1 MEYAWVVVAFACGF
15 LAKQINLPPLFGG
28 ISASIARHEPIG
40 PGFRAMR
47 LSFLTF
53 IVFFLVGIPLTP
65 PAFAANEGMAT
76 AATSS
81 DIVLL
86 VIFVSMAL
94 VFSFL
99 CSIAE
104 AVLLS
109 ITPSFIEQLRASQ
122 PKRAEMLQTLRQDK
136 VDRSLAAILTVNTIA
151 HTVGAIAAGA
161 QATIVFGSA
170 WIGLFSGAMT
180 LAILFLSEIIPK
192 TIGAIYWP
200 SLVTATMMFIRISI
214 KLLYPLI
221 WISEGL
227 TKLIARGKPVHL
239 FSRDELL
246 AMTNIGE
253 RSGEIEAHEAK
264 IIHNLI
270 HFSSLQ
276 ATDIMTPRTVV
287 TALHI
292 NISVSEASKATLQH
306 AFSRLPV
313 YGTDL
318 DDVIGMVLRDEIL
331 ALEAQDK
338 GQAPLGELRR
348 EIRRISAS
356 MSLPSLLEHFLE
368 SRQHMALVVDT
379 YGGTQ
384 GIVTLEDAIEALLGM
399 EIMDEVD
406 NVEDMRSLARKQW
419 LARAKKLGI
428 DPEQMTNTKFETR
441 DKNNVE

>member
-1 MEYAWVVVAFACGF
+1 MKPLIPTFGAFLLVWTS
-15 LAKQINLPPLFGG
+15 LA
-28 ISASIARHEPIG
+28 A
-40 PGFRAMR
+40 
-47 LSFLTF
+47 
-53 IVFFLVGIPLTP
+53 
-65 PAFAANEGMAT
+65 PAFAAGEGTTLAP
-76 AATSS
+76 TSS
-81 DIVLL
+81 DVALLIV
-86 VIFVSMAL
+86 FVSLAL

-122 PKRAEMLQTLRQDK
+122 PKRAEMLKILRQDK

-161 QATIVFGSA
+161 QATIVFGST
-170 WIGLFSGAMT
+170 WIGLFSGVMT

-200 SLVTATMMFIRISI
+200 SLVAVTMLFIRISI
-214 KLLYPLI
+214 RLLYPLI
-221 WISEGL
+221 WVSEGL
-227 TKLIARGKPVHL
+227 TKLIARGRPVHL

-292 NISVSEASKATLQH
+292 DVSVSEASKTTLQH

-313 YGTDL
+313 YETDM
-318 DDVIGMVLRDEIL
+318 DDVTGVVLRDEVL

-338 GQAPLGELRR
+338 GQAPLSDLRR
-348 EIRRISAS
+348 EMKRVSAG
-356 MSLPSLLEHFLE
+356 MSLPNLLEHFLE
-368 SRQHMALVVDT
+368 SRQHMALVVDA

-384 GIVTLEDAIEALLGM
+384 GIVTLEDVIEALLGM
-399 EIMDEVD
+399 EIMDEMD
-406 NVEDMRSLARKQW
+406 SVEDMRILARKQW
-419 LARAKKLGI
+419 LARAEKLGI
-428 DPEQMTNTKFETR
+428 DAGQMTKTKYEAR
-441 DKNNVE
+441 DKNSIE